1 MAVPASRQQKPPP
14 RLGSFTVFSGAW
26 ATFALELF
34 DDSKAMCA
42 ASANCSAAARLRN
55 MVVLAIESPSY
66 MLSWQPPAIEPT
78 VVASTRLPDAG
89 MAPFQLPYPTSAHF
103 DAARGMPPAPSLA
116 RRKALAALV
125 ANAVRHDA
133 NASSSSVD
141 GTNAP
146 WAIGRGPLRA
156 LLHAECARAGSSQC
170 LARGGKRGGSFIW
183 NTNNETFAAYQSAVF
198 CLQPWGDSATRKGFW
213 DALLAGCINVIF
225 DDAGWNETDAWFG
238 DHRHW
243 TVRVPLAELGNESV
257 AARSATCAR
266 CRAPGWS
273 GCTRPSAPCV
283 GAYSTPSTA
292 ARRVAMAWTSS
303 CGGWRAL

>member
-1 MAVPASRQQKPPP
+1 
-14 RLGSFTVFSGAW
+14 
-26 ATFALELF
+26 
-34 DDSKAMCA
+34 
-42 ASANCSAAARLRN
+42 
-55 MVVLAIESPSY
+55 
-66 MLSWQPPAIEPT
+66 
-78 VVASTRLPDAG
+78 

-133 NASSSSVD
+133 NGSSSSVD

-243 TVRVPLAELGNESV
+243 TVRVPLAELGNERGGALGYLRALPRARV
-257 AARSATCAR
+257 ERLHAAV
-266 CRAPGWS
+266 RAVRGRIQYAIDGGTPG
-273 GCTRPSAPCV
+273 GDGV
-283 GAYSTPSTA
+283 DVIV
-292 ARRVAMAWTSS
+292 RRVAEHFERRKEHSS
-303 CGGWRAL
+303 QQARRRGAGESNACKAVIGHVCKQVKWLPQRKMRPA